1 MERYRIKITKQAKEH
16 LTLIR
21 DYIARVLKEP
31 NIAKKILQL
40 LKTEMYS
47 LETMPHRVKCIEEK
61 PWGDLGFRKILVKNY
76 YVNFFIDEKQKEIQ
90 ILAVI
95 YARRD
100 QVKQLKD
107 L

>member
-21 DYIARVLKEP
+21 DYIARVHKEP

-47 LETMPHRVKCIEEK
+47 LETMPHK
-61 PWGDLGFRKILVKNY
+61 KNSLY
-76 YVNFFIDEKQKEIQ
+76 KTK
-90 ILAVI
+90 LP
-95 YARRD
+95 
-100 QVKQLKD
+100 
-107 L
+107 